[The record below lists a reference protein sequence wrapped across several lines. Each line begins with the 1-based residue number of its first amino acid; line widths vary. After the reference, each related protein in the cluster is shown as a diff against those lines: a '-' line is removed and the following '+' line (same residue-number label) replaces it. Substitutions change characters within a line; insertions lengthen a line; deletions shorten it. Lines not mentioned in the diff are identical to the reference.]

1 MARVCTRRHP
11 NNGRRYARRIDLV
24 EQWESASVN
33 VGHNGVFAPE
43 YTGRN
48 TPLRVLR

>member
-1 MARVCTRRHP
+1 MA
-11 NNGRRYARRIDLV
+11 
-24 EQWESASVN
+24 